1 VFEVK
6 DQAAKVY
13 VIKDCWV
20 EDRPGKRKEH
30 EIVAGIKNDMSDEEF
45 RKHFVDIR
53 GHRETYTSGGFGRVC
68 NILRNRKFKPKVFEP
83 EFLVPTSSA
92 QKATYTD
99 QAQGSIA
106 DQDHYLQSTEETEV
120 PRNPPHPRFRY
131 QVVYDEKGESLFEV
145 TSLSKVLAYI
155 GQAAEGS

>member
-1 VFEVK
+1 MK
-6 DQAAKVY
+6 DQAGEAR

-30 EIVAGIKNDMSDEEF
+30 EIVTGVKNDMGDQKF
-45 RKHFVDIR
+45 GKHFVDIR
-53 GHRETYTSGGFGRVC
+53 GHRETYTSGGFDRVC
-68 NILRNRKFKPKVFEP
+68 QILKNRKFKPKVFEP
-83 EFLVPTSSA
+83 GLLVPASST
-92 QKATYTD
+92 QKPTYTD
-99 QAQGSIA
+99 QSEGSIA